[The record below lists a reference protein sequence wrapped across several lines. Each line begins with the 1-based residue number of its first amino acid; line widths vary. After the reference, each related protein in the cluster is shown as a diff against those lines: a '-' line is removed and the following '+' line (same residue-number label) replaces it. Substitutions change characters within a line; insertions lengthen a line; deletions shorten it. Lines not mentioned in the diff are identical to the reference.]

1 MIDIPDQLDNLPK
14 NLAPAVIPNYQ
25 EPEIDDRF
33 ITRGEWIWILMN
45 ELELNS
51 GYDEI
56 ELQNFYGYTQNDD
69 NGKDI
74 EIANLLNILLEPE
87 SGGYIDPVQDVPL
100 F

>member
-1 MIDIPDQLDNLPK
+1 
-14 NLAPAVIPNYQ
+14 
-25 EPEIDDRF
+25 
-33 ITRGEWIWILMN
+33 MN